1 MNCREFQKIVA
12 GIDRPGEL
20 DDFRKNEAL
29 RHAGECD
36 SCAWLLS
43 RHDALSHA
51 FEAVK
56 QTEMMPPIALEE
68 RLLQA
73 FRRQGRQRSRRP
85 ERRPWLR
92 ALWPVPVL
100 AANLAAAV
108 LLIYL
113 IWPWQVSEQPHFDQA
128 IADPVVV
135 ERAPVGNE
143 EATGDQPLADQAR
156 GEEPPSA
163 TVAAGEAATEEIA
176 DSAADLEEPQY
187 LTDFIPTMYLGA
199 ADSAHEVQLVRVR
212 LPRSS
217 LASFGFEVD
226 PRRLEEPVKADLLV
240 GTDGLTRAI
249 RFVVDD
255 FYTQN

>member
-12 GIDRPGEL
+12 ELHRSGEPP
-20 DDFRKNEAL
+20 DFRKNEAL
-29 RHAGECD
+29 RHADGCD

-43 RHDALSHA
+43 SHDALSRA
-51 FEAVK
+51 FEAIK
-56 QTEMMPPIALEE
+56 QAEVVPPVAMEE
-68 RLLQA
+68 HLLQV
-73 FRRQGRQRSRRP
+73 FRRQSGERSGRP
-85 ERRPWLR
+85 ERRPWFR

-100 AANLAAAV
+100 AANLAAAA

-113 IWPWQVSEQPHFDQA
+113 VWPWQVSEQPHFDQA
-128 IADPVVV
+128 IAEPVVL
-135 ERAPVGNE
+135 EQAPVGE
-143 EATGDQPLADQAR
+143 EANGDQPLADQAR
-156 GEEPPSA
+156 VEEPPSA
-163 TVAAGEAATEEIA
+163 TVAVGEAATAEIA

-217 LASFGFEVD
+217 LASFGFTVD
-226 PRRLEEPVKADLLV
+226 PRRLEEPVKADLLL

-249 RFVVDD
+249 RFVADSYD
-255 FYTQN
+255 E

>member
-12 GIDRPGEL
+12 ELHRPGERP
-20 DDFRKNEAL
+20 DFRKNEAL
-29 RHAGECD
+29 RHADGCD

-43 RHDALSHA
+43 SHDALSRA

-56 QTEMMPPIALEE
+56 QAEVVPPIAMEE
-68 RLLQA
+68 HLLQA
-73 FRRQGRQRSRRP
+73 FRRQGGERP
-85 ERRPWLR
+85 GRPQRRPWFR

-100 AANLAAAV
+100 AANLAAAA

-135 ERAPVGNE
+135 AQAPVGDE
-143 EATGDQPLADQAR
+143 EATDDQPLADQV
-156 GEEPPSA
+156 EEPPSA
-163 TVAAGEAATEEIA
+163 TVAAGKAAMAEIA
-176 DSAADLEEPQY
+176 ESAADLEEPQY

-217 LASFGFEVD
+217 LASFGFTVD
-226 PRRLEEPVKADLLV
+226 PRRLEEPVKADLLL

-249 RFVVDD
+249 RFVADSYD
-255 FYTQN
+255 E